1 MNESDEVVWTQTVA
15 PFNVADADVETAL
28 GIHLATETMFLLQDV
43 ILNTPDVTYVSIARL
58 DENDTWA
65 VLYHET
71 YVEDPEDDGVE
82 YYANE
87 NEEPNDYGI
96 LDTHDK
102 AIRAD
107 LFEFLR
113 SHGIDPL
120 GPN

>member
-1 MNESDEVVWTQTVA
+1 MNESDEVVWTPAVA
-15 PFNVADADVETAL
+15 AFNVADAEVETAI
-28 GIHLATETMFLLQDV
+28 GTHLATGALFLRQNLIV
-43 ILNTPDVTYVSIARL
+43 NHPDVTYVSIVCL
-58 DENDTWA
+58 GGNEWTT
-65 VLYHET
+65 LYHGK
-71 YVEDPEDDGVE
+71 YVEDPEDDGIE

-113 SHGIDPL
+113 SHGIDPF